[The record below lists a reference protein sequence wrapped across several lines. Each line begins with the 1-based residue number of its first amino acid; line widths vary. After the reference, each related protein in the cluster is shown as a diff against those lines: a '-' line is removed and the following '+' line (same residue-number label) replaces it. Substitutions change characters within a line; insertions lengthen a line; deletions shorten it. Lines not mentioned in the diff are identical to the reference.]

1 MMSGR
6 ALNRRNIHEKQA
18 IACLRGRGDFELRHV
33 ADDRQAFARLS
44 ALARGRGLTIFPP
57 GARFISDGEVA
68 LLADLAAAQRLA
80 GRAYVGGDEQDRAA
94 LLQCA
99 AILREAGICLP
110 MAVLQSA
117 APGRARGKIQ
127 TAKDRPMTGMA
138 RNRAL
143 SLVRAREIASTH
155 DFAEAGVSRQSV
167 SRFCKDGLIQRV
179 RHGWYR
185 AAPLLPRNAS
195 AARLHG

>member
-1 MMSGR
+1 
-6 ALNRRNIHEKQA
+6 
-18 IACLRGRGDFELRHV
+18 
-33 ADDRQAFARLS
+33 
-44 ALARGRGLTIFPP
+44 
-57 GARFISDGEVA
+57 
-68 LLADLAAAQRLA
+68 
-80 GRAYVGGDEQDRAA
+80 
-94 LLQCA
+94 
-99 AILREAGICLP
+99 
-110 MAVLQSA
+110 
-117 APGRARGKIQ
+117 
-127 TAKDRPMTGMA
+127 MA